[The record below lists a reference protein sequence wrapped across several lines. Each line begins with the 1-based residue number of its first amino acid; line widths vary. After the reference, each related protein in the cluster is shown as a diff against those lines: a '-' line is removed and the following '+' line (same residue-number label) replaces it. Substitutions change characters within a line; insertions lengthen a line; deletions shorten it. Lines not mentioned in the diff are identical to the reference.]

1 MPRALEK
8 VSSLPEGRDSIGRF
22 IDAYNEVDAHM
33 RRQLGLG
40 GGPGFLSV
48 LNQYIEKHGR
58 IPELRELKLFAELR
72 NVAVHMQSL
81 VNPAFVP
88 SDKAVERLEQIRD
101 RLLSPPLAGSAF
113 RRKVVTVAQSDSLAG
128 VLDLVRQNDFSQF
141 PVYDGPALIGL
152 LTENGITR
160 WLAQHVN
167 SSGSLVELVD
177 HSVAEVLKDDRKS
190 LNFKVVGREVPVDV
204 VQDLFADHANLEAVI
219 VTNSGKPSETP
230 LGIATQWDVARLQ
243 GGS

>member
-1 MPRALEK
+1 MDNLTSPR
-8 VSSLPEGRDSIGRF
+8 DNFGRF
-22 IDAYNEVDAHM
+22 IDAYNSIDAHM
-33 RRQLGLG
+33 RAELGLDG
-40 GGPGFLSV
+40 RPGFLEV
-48 LNQYIEKHGR
+48 LNRFMDRHGR

-88 SDKAVERLEQIRD
+88 SEKAVERLEQIRN

-113 RRKVVTVAQSDSLAG
+113 RRKVVTANPDDSLAKI
-128 VLDLVRQNDFSQF
+128 LDLIRQNDFSQF
-141 PVYDGPALIGL
+141 PVYNGSTLAGL

-167 SSGSLVELVD
+167 LSGSLVELID

-190 LNFKVVGREVPVDV
+190 TNFKLVGREVPVDV
-204 VQDLFADHANLEAVI
+204 VQDMFADHANLEAVI

-230 LGIATQWDVARLQ
+230 LGIATQWDMARLQ
-243 GGS
+243 GD